1 MDVQSVVTLLKAYG
15 PKKIILFG
23 SRARGEGEQD
33 SDWDIVIVKDTPE
46 PYHDRVI
53 AARRLL
59 RTTVPVDLFVFTPQE
74 LIEYESTNP
83 LIHEIVTTGKVIY
96 G

>member
-1 MDVQSVVTLLKAYG
+1 MNVQSIISLLKAYN
-15 PKKIILFG
+15 PQKIILFG
-23 SRARGEGEQD
+23 SRASGQAGGE
-33 SDWDIVIVKDTPE
+33 SDWDIAVIKDTDD

-59 RTTVPVDLFVFTPQE
+59 RTTVAVDLFVFTQE
-74 LIEYESTNP
+74 ELNYYQAKNP
-83 LIHEIVTTGKVIY
+83 LIHEIVAKGKVIY

>member
-1 MDVQSVVTLLKAYG
+1 MDIQSVIAAFKPYF
-15 PKKIILFG
+15 PQKIILFG
-23 SRARGEGEQD
+23 SRVHGDARAD
-33 SDWDIVIVKDTPE
+33 SDWDIALIKDTTE

-59 RTTVPVDLFVFTPQE
+59 RTTVPVDVFVFTQQE
-74 LIEYESTNP
+74 VQEKMTTNP
-83 LIHEIVTTGKVIY
+83 LIREIMTTGKVIY